1 MEKKDIKKNTNKS
14 WKILLTVLILGNL
27 ITAALLF
34 AVSSEKNRLEAQF
47 SGSTVSRENVQEEIS
62 FQLPETVYVANGVT
76 MELYNSQITNLGSD
90 ITKYNVRWNCEI
102 GENLERR
109 FSVSANEENL
119 GSYELSLEIYNNQLE
134 LVAEETCTLVL
145 VEVDFAKKEES
156 RKVLQFSEVPEVCLE
171 QVMCS
176 VDTEYN
182 GTFEVLKPEGVAQMQ
197 DVICSVLS
205 GI

>member
-1 MEKKDIKKNTNKS
+1 MEKREIEKKTKKS
-14 WKILLTVLILGNL
+14 WKILFVILILLNL
-27 ITAALLF
+27 IVAALLA

-47 SGSTVSRENVQEEIS
+47 FDSTVSRENVQEEIIIH
-62 FQLPETVYVANGVT
+62 LPKTVYAANGVT

-90 ITKYNVRWNCEI
+90 ITRYNVRWNCEI

-145 VEVDFAKKEES
+145 VEVDLAKKEES
-156 RKVLQFSEVPEVCLE
+156 IKVLQFSEVPENCLE

-182 GTFEVLKPEGVAQMQ
+182 GTFEALKPEGVTQMQ